1 MHYQGDPAFDHRQIP
16 AVGILLLNLGT
27 PEAPTTPALR
37 RYLKQFLSDPRIV
50 EQPRWLWWLILNGVI
65 LNIRPPRSAAAYRRI
80 WTEAGSPLL
89 VHSCEIA
96 DGLAR
101 KLAAD
106 YGNPVHV
113 ELAMRYGQPS
123 VAEAMG
129 RLRDKGCRR
138 LLALPLYPQYSATST
153 ASALDAV
160 LLELTRWRW
169 MPEVHTVNGY
179 HDHPGYIAALAES
192 IRDYWQQHGRPERLL
207 FSFHGIPRRYF
218 LAGDPYHCLC
228 HKTARL
234 VAEALGLEDGS
245 WKLAFQSLFGREEW
259 LRPYTSDTLKAWGGE
274 GLKSVHVICPG
285 FAADCLETLDEIAVE
300 NRHVFTAAGGG
311 DFHYIP
317 ALNAAPSHIEALSA
331 MVGEA
336 LGHWGV
342 AKDTWDAGAADQQ
355 AAACA
360 RRAEALRENR

>member
-1 MHYQGDPAFDHRQIP
+1 MHYLGEPAFDHRQIS

-80 WTEAGSPLL
+80 WTDKGSPLL
-89 VHSCEIA
+89 IHSREIA
-96 DGLAR
+96 DGMAW
-101 KLAAD
+101 KLAED
-106 YGNPVHV
+106 YGNPMHV
-113 ELAMRYGQPS
+113 ELAMCYGHPS

-129 RLRDKGCRR
+129 RLRERGCRR
-138 LLALPLYPQYSATST
+138 IVVLPLYPQYSATST

-160 LLELTRWRW
+160 WKELTRWRW
-169 MPEVHTVNGY
+169 MPEIRTITSY
-179 HDHPGYIAALAES
+179 HDHPGYIAALADS
-192 IRDYWQQHGRPERLL
+192 ISAYWQQHGRPDRLL

-234 VAEALGLEDGS
+234 VAEHLGLKDGD

-259 LRPYTSDTLKAWGGE
+259 LRPYTSETLAEWGGQ
-274 GLKSVHVICPG
+274 GLGNVHVICPG

-300 NRHVFTAAGGG
+300 NRHVFTKAGGG
-311 DFHYIP
+311 KFHYIP
-317 ALNAAPSHIEALSA
+317 ALNAAPSHIAALSA
-331 MVGEA
+331 MVGET

-342 AKDTWDAGAADQQ
+342 DSKDWDAGAAEHEAEMR
-355 AAACA
+355 AA
-360 RRAEALRENR
+360 RAERLRSTE